1 MTPNPLAT
9 ATLLAL
15 AMTTSAADTELTIYS
30 GDFDAVA
37 SSLPGRGMSGFA
49 LVREGPRFDL
59 AKGDNTLTLSG
70 LPAAIDAAGVRFVP
84 ASGDLSVSAQRFDF
98 ALADQSELL
107 RRALGQRV
115 TVEQAIGSSRE
126 SYTGTLLA
134 TGDGLTLALDDGR
147 VRVLSSYASFELAA
161 LPDGLQ
167 ARPTLRWSVRSPRA
181 ASERFS
187 LDYPTA
193 GLAWRAEYLA
203 SVSGQGD
210 ACRMDF
216 SGAAQVLNRSGAS
229 FPDAQLTLVAGDP
242 NLQRD
247 PQPQM
252 MAKSMRVEMAMAAA
266 PPPPP
271 QGSGEYHAYR
281 LAGRTS
287 LPDGSV
293 QRVPLL
299 ADAKGVRCARRYE
312 SPSPIEFYSTPTPI
326 VHREYGP
333 GGVQPVLAMF
343 EFDNKRDSGLGLPL
357 PAGRLRVF
365 LGKSGGREDFL
376 GEAALG
382 HTAAG
387 NQVRAALGEAFDLS
401 LERTRED
408 FTLDAS
414 SRQMSE
420 RFALVARNAKA
431 EAVSVRV
438 IETLPRWSDW
448 DITEASLG
456 WTRLDAQRIA
466 FDVPVPAQGEATV
479 RYTVRYR
486 WPDTIKF

>member
-1 MTPNPLAT
+1 ML
-9 ATLLAL
+9 
-15 AMTTSAADTELTIYS
+15 
-30 GDFDAVA
+30 
-37 SSLPGRGMSGFA
+37 
-49 LVREGPRFDL
+49 
-59 AKGDNTLTLSG
+59 
-70 LPAAIDAAGVRFVP
+70 
-84 ASGDLSVSAQRFDF
+84 
-98 ALADQSELL
+98 
-107 RRALGQRV
+107 
-115 TVEQAIGSSRE
+115 
-126 SYTGTLLA
+126 
-134 TGDGLTLALDDGR
+134 
-147 VRVLSSYASFELAA
+147 
-161 LPDGLQ
+161 
-167 ARPTLRWSVRSPRA
+167 
-181 ASERFS
+181 
-187 LDYPTA
+187 
-193 GLAWRAEYLA
+193 
-203 SVSGQGD
+203 
-210 ACRMDF
+210 
-216 SGAAQVLNRSGAS
+216 
-229 FPDAQLTLVAGDP
+229 
-242 NLQRD
+242 
-247 PQPQM
+247 
-252 MAKSMRVEMAMAAA
+252 
-266 PPPPP
+266 
-271 QGSGEYHAYR
+271 
-281 LAGRTS
+281 
-287 LPDGSV
+287 
-293 QRVPLL
+293 
-299 ADAKGVRCARRYE
+299 
-312 SPSPIEFYSTPTPI
+312 
-326 VHREYGP
+326 
-333 GGVQPVLAMF
+333 

-376 GEAALG
+376 GEAELG

>member
-1 MTPNPLAT
+1 MMHRPLAT

-15 AMTTSAADTELTIYS
+15 AMTATAADTELTIYS

-37 SSLPGRGMSGFA
+37 SSLPGQGMSGFA
-49 LVREGPRFDL
+49 LVREMRRFEL
-59 AKGDNTLTLSG
+59 AKGDNALTLSG
-70 LPAAIDAAGVRFVP
+70 LPAAIDAAGVRFAPVSD
-84 ASGDLSVSAQRFDF
+84 AVSVHGQRFDF

-115 TVEQAIGSSRE
+115 TVEQAVGNSRE
-126 SYTGTLLA
+126 TYTGTLLA

-147 VRVLSSYASFELAA
+147 VRVLSNYTGFELAS
-161 LPDGLQ
+161 LPDGLY
-167 ARPTLRWSVRSPRA
+167 ARPTLRWAVSSPRA
-181 ASERFS
+181 GEESFS

-229 FPDAQLTLVAGDP
+229 FADAQLTLVAGDP
-242 NLQRD
+242 NLQRA

-252 MAKSMRVEMAMAAA
+252 MMKAARMDMAMAGA
-266 PPPPP
+266 PPSP
-271 QGSGEYHAYR
+271 QASGEYHAYR
-281 LAGRTS
+281 LAGRTA

-299 ADAKGVRCARRYE
+299 NDANGVRCLRRYE
-312 SPSPIEFYSTPTPI
+312 SRAPIDYYKSPTPI
-326 VHREYGP
+326 VHQEYGP
-333 GGVQPVLAMF
+333 VGAQPVLAML
-343 EFDNKRDSGLGLPL
+343 EFGNTREAGLGMPL

-365 LGKSGGREDFL
+365 LRDAQGGEDFL
-376 GEAALG
+376 GEAALD

-387 NQVRAALGEAFDLS
+387 REVRAALGEAFDLS

-408 FTLDAS
+408 FTLDTEG
-414 SRQMSE
+414 RHMSE
-420 RFALVARNAKA
+420 RFALVARNAKPDA
-431 EAVSVRV
+431 ATVRV

-448 DITEASLG
+448 EITEASLK
-456 WTRLDAQRIA
+456 WSKLDAQRIA

-486 WPDTIKF
+486 WPENVKP